1 MVPTAAMLSAQ
12 QESMVWL
19 KIGATYYHAQLGSS
33 DNDRA
38 IKELVEWRAFCP
50 VPYILHFI
58 NNIFSGEATL

>member
-33 DNDRA
+33 DNGRA
-38 IKELVEWRAFCP
+38 IKELVVCMIFD
-50 VPYILHFI
+50 H
-58 NNIFSGEATL
+58 NIIARLDLI